1 MFISE
6 EFAALKVISDGTE
19 ELRKRNLERVQAM
32 KMAMGKKFVLHPDNS
47 PRRKKEKKVLK

>member
-6 EFAALKVISDGTE
+6 EMQALKQISSATD
-19 ELRKRNLERVQAM
+19 ELRKRNLERAQAM